1 MWGTSFSGAV
11 QSLVMVPIVLYQA
24 EQILCGQIMVILFR
38 RWARDEWMTQSVVS
52 DEETATEETSV
63 PEREEDEAEEDEAT
77 NSEVKLDINS
87 EEGKA

>member
-11 QSLVMVPIVLYQA
+11 QSLVMVPLVLYQA
-24 EQILCGQIMVILFR
+24 EQILCGQIMVRLFR
-38 RWARDEWMTQSVVS
+38 RWARDEWMTQPVVS

-63 PEREEDEAEEDEAT
+63 LEREENEVT
-77 NSEVKLDINS
+77 SSEIKSDIHS